1 MIEQLKQIYLKGD
14 FMSNITVKDI
24 VCPKCSEATKAS
36 LYNSINVTNE
46 PKLRSSALSGQ
57 LFKWQCSSC
66 GHSAQLAYPVLYNDM
81 KHRFMVYLIP
91 QIERFQLCD
100 VELEA
105 RFSNVEDVTKRLAP
119 DFNTFKEKI
128 FMLES
133 GLDDMAIELT
143 KLTLSDI
150 VAKKLGLQKVEEG
163 YLSMYNRETNTMGFT
178 FFTGENNAPY
188 VQSVRLEVYSKAM
201 KIVEELA
208 GKDKQLEGFLKIDR
222 EWASNLLYRHKRAKQ
237 LQKLGL

>member
-1 MIEQLKQIYLKGD
+1 MMEQLKQIYLKGD

-24 VCPKCSEATKAS
+24 VCPKCSEATQAS